1 MKRLPEAT
9 QRPTERTMKD
19 LNDLYYFA
27 AVVDHGGF
35 SAAGRALGV
44 QKSLLSRRVLAL
56 EERLGVRLLNRS
68 SRRFSVTEVGREFYD
83 RCVAMLVEAEAA
95 EQVAAQVQGEP
106 RGVVRMSC
114 PTALLSFQFG
124 ELIARFMMINPGVQ
138 ILLEST
144 NRRVD
149 VISEGLDLAVRV
161 RFPPL
166 DPNGLVMRRLDDS
179 VQCLVAAPKLVRG
192 HLQSPA
198 DLHHLPSLDQVRS
211 TREHSWALRHANG
224 KVATVPH
231 APRLVTD
238 DMSVLRDAAM
248 VGAGV
253 VQLPA
258 IFVSDDVKKGR
269 LVDVLPDWRP
279 ESGIVHAVFPSRR
292 GLLPSVRALVDF
304 LARECAIQRARS
316 EKIVPPGLQQRGWHD
331 GSATSEHVSE
341 KKKGPYDELPQWLG
355 QIR

>member
-1 MKRLPEAT
+1 
-9 QRPTERTMKD
+9 MKD

-35 SAAGRALGV
+35 SAAGRALGI
-44 QKSLLSRRVLAL
+44 QKSLLSRRVLVL

-83 RCVAMLVEAEAA
+83 RCTAMLVEAEAA

-124 ELIARFMMINPGVQ
+124 ELIARFMMVNPRVQ
-138 ILLEST
+138 ILLESS

-149 VISEGLDLAVRV
+149 VISEGLDLAIRV

-166 DPNGLVMRRLDDS
+166 DSTGLVMRRLDES
-179 VQCLVAAPKLVRG
+179 AQCLVAAPKLVG
-192 HLQSPA
+192 GQLQSPA
-198 DLHHLPSLDQVRS
+198 DLHGLPSLDQVRA
-211 TREHSWALRHANG
+211 TRNHSWGLHHVDG

-231 APRLVTD
+231 TPRLVTD

-253 VQLPA
+253 VQLPT

-279 ESGIVHAVFPSRR
+279 QSGIVHAVFPSRR
-292 GLLPSVRALVDF
+292 GLLPSVRALLDF
-304 LARECAIQRARS
+304 FARECAIQRIRA
-316 EKIVPPGLQQRGWHD
+316 EKIVPPGLQPRGWSD
-331 GSATSEHVSE
+331 GTTASEDDAQNTR
-341 KKKGPYDELPQWLG
+341 GPYEELPQWLS
-355 QIR
+355 RVR